1 MKKIIGVLVTVMLM
15 FTVCGCQPDEADVK
29 GTYENSTENVSP
41 DVETEKEFS
50 TGKVNGNVYKNEF
63 IGISYTL
70 DEGWSFYDEERIRET
85 NEMVMDMAGEEYE
98 KIIRE
103 ADIVYDMCATD
114 SDQLNNININLE
126 KIDNIQLLS
135 LDIAKNFEAI
145 MPTLEETLTNMGC
158 ENISHRIDKIEVDG
172 KKVDAL
178 FVTADING
186 VNMYQT
192 LFQKKCNGYLANITV
207 ATFFEDT
214 TLDLIDNF
222 RWIN

>member
-1 MKKIIGVLVTVMLM
+1 MKKIIGVLVTVLLM

-85 NEMVMDMAGEEYE
+85 NEMAMDMAGEEYE

-172 KKVDAL
+172 KMVDAL

-207 ATFFEDT
+207 ATFFEDIT
-214 TLDLIDNF
+214 SDLIDNF
-222 RWIN
+222 RWID

>member
-15 FTVCGCQPDEADVK
+15 FTVCGCEPDEADVK
-29 GTYENSTENVSP
+29 GTYENSTENVSL

-85 NEMVMDMAGEEYE
+85 NEMAMDMAGEEYE

-126 KIDNIQLLS
+126 KIDNTQLFS

-158 ENISHRIDKIEVDG
+158 ENINHKIDKVEVDG

-186 VNMYQT
+186 VSMYQT

-214 TLDLIDNF
+214 TLNLIDNF